1 MLVSE
6 ITNSIRARLR
16 ERGSTSRFTDSALID
31 YLNDV
36 KLDIADTIQGERK
49 KIDITPD
56 SNGRVYVPSDLLRI
70 ERVNANLLELPALS
84 PTYAGLDSGN
94 NLGGSYGYIFI
105 DGYIQLIPETT
116 SPVSVQ
122 YISGIPTFLS
132 VDQEIQID
140 EIYRMP
146 LVYGVLEQCFIE
158 LGDTTRG
165 AYFSNKFAQELRK
178 RKRTMRQKA
187 WRNSK
192 GPFIPALER

>member
-16 ERGSTSRFTDSALID
+16 ERGSTSRFTDDALLD
-31 YLNDV
+31 YLNDIR
-36 KLDIADTIQGERK
+36 LETADEIQGERK
-49 KIDITPD
+49 KIDLNPD
-56 SNGRVYVPSDLLRI
+56 DNGRVYVPSDLLRI
-70 ERVNANLLELPALS
+70 ERVNVNLLELPALS
-84 PTYAGLDSGN
+84 PSYAGLDSGN
-94 NLGGSYGYIFI
+94 NLGGSYGYIWI

-116 SPVSVQ
+116 SPLSLQ
-122 YISGIPTFLS
+122 YISGLPAFLS

-140 EIYRMP
+140 EIYRMA

-158 LGDTTRG
+158 LGDNTRG
-165 AYFSNKFAQELRK
+165 AYFNGKYEKEKRK